1 MEKTNK
7 FVDPNDRL
15 YSPPPQKTRLQAFK
29 TFLYNPEKGSFLGRT
44 CSSWAQIL
52 TFYVIFYACLA
63 GFFAVC
69 MWGMLQTI
77 DDNEPKF
84 QLDSSLIGSSPGLA
98 SRPIPEAGREAVLS
112 FSSNHQTW
120 TGWDTMLLDEFLHE
134 YQKEQEEHH
143 PCDYAQHTIPCTVN
157 VSNWGNCTPTN
168 GTKLNSFC
176 MFFKLNK
183 LYGWTAQYYKDE
195 NSLPSAMPQQLKDA
209 FKNADERRKVWLSCE
224 GQRDDDKGILG
235 PVHYYPDQG
244 FPGYYYPFKRQ
255 KGFRSPVIAV
265 EFENPKLDT
274 EINVECRAWAP
285 NINQDRKEQLGVLNF
300 KLKFN

>member
-1 MEKTNK
+1 MSYYT
-7 FVDPNDRL
+7 
-15 YSPPPQKTRLQAFK
+15 
-29 TFLYNPEKGSFLGRT
+29 
-44 CSSWAQIL
+44 QIL

-120 TGWDTMLLDEFLHE
+120 TGWDTMLLDEFLH
-134 YQKEQEEHH
+134 
-143 PCDYAQHTIPCTVN
+143 
-157 VSNWGNCTPTN
+157 GNAD
-168 GTKLNSFC
+168 
-176 MFFKLNK
+176 